1 MQKISS
7 QSSDKYFD
15 VFYIKNTALVEIP
28 ENVFGDLKFERV
40 SLYGGF
46 SYIHPNAF
54 SSSAPYVKHFS
65 IELQNY
71 PLKDRELFDIINT
84 FSNMTYLTPYGSKFN
99 AIPDR
104 AFSGN
109 LSKLSTIQWQL
120 SKSLST
126 IGSYAFYELP
136 NLTSLSLVRSNI
148 SKIKRFAFAFR
159 KSSNTPLKIELE
171 GNPIDDSSFEINS
184 LMSTNRP
191 IHLTLDAYGYRT
203 IINSLNEDVFAPFL
217 LSNENNKIYFNN
229 TRYYAKKF
237 VCDCKMKW
245 LIADGLIFLEQV
257 YGIWCKDG
265 RQIWDY
271 SLSEFAH
278 CPETK
283 KKYYYKR
290 FK

>member
-1 MQKISS
+1 MQRISS
-7 QSSDKYFD
+7 QSSDKCFD
-15 VFYIKNTALVEIP
+15 VFYFENTGLEEIP

-40 SLYGGF
+40 SLSGGF

-65 IELQNY
+65 IASENY
-71 PLKDRELFDIINT
+71 PSKDRELFDIINT
-84 FSNMTYLTPYGSKFN
+84 FSNMTYLTLLHSKFN

-104 AFSGN
+104 AFSEN
-109 LSKLSTIQWQL
+109 LSKLSTIFWQL

-136 NLTSLSLVRSNI
+136 NLTSLTLVSSKI

-159 KSSNTPLKIELE
+159 KPSNIPLKIELV

-184 LMSTNRP
+184 LMFTNRP
-191 IHLTLDAYGYRT
+191 IHLTFEAYGYRT
-203 IINSLNEDVFAPFL
+203 AITSLNENVFAPFL

-245 LIADGLIFLEQV
+245 LIADELIFLEQV

-283 KKYYYKR
+283 KKYK
-290 FK
+290 KTI